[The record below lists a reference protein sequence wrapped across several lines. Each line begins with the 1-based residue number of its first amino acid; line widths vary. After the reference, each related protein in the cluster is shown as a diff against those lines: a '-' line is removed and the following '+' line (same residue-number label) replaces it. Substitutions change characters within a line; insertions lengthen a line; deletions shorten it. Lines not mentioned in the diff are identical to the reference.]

1 MKKIAVLLGL
11 VAFLAFPLA
20 GCGTFLPAGALYVGA
35 KAGIGA
41 GGGDLS
47 YSKTGTA
54 ESISYL
60 GLVAVG
66 DASIQTAAKNGGIT
80 KIKFVDYEV
89 WNILGIYGEYKTIV
103 YGD

>member
-1 MKKIAVLLGL
+1 MKKFAMFFVLA
-11 VAFLAFPLA
+11 AFLAFTLA
-20 GCGTFLPAGALYVGA
+20 GCASFLPAGGFYVDA

-54 ESISYL
+54 QCISVL
-60 GLVAVG
+60 ALVAIG
-66 DASIQTAAKNGGIT
+66 DASIQTAAKNGGI
-80 KIKFVDYEV
+80 KRIKYVDYEV
-89 WNILGIYGEYKTIV
+89 RNILGVYGEYKTIV